1 MAEKEKI
8 VANGKDQKI
17 LQHDI
22 EEIDK
27 KVEEVQ
33 VLENLIKE
41 QTVAS
46 KSFIYVIIALL
57 VYLIFMVIPDLES
70 VQQNSIEKIDKKV
83 TFMENDLN
91 SILVQSERY
100 KKSTRVFTKD
110 NQCASCH
117 LSPDYLL
124 HNLLTKYPSFSDVKS
139 FMSVGHQRYYTM
151 TTPIPDAEL
160 QYIYRA
166 LQ

>member
-1 MAEKEKI
+1 MAEKEKV

-33 VLENLIKE
+33 VLENLIKD

-57 VYLIFMVIPDLES
+57 VYLIFMVIPD
-70 VQQNSIEKIDKKV
+70 IDKKV

-100 KKSTRVFTKD
+100 KKSTRVFAKD
-110 NQCASCH
+110 NQCAECH
-117 LSPDYLL
+117 LAPDYLL
-124 HNLLTKYPSFSDVKS
+124 HNLLKKYPSFSDVKS
-139 FMSVGHQRYYTM
+139 FMAVGHQRYYTM
-151 TTPIPDAEL
+151 TTVMPDAEL
-160 QYIYRA
+160 LEVYRA